1 MFTCDKATLREC
13 MKLKIFGVS
22 KGGLAKLW
30 EIGANTVVFLYDF
43 ESKEVSSE
51 DQLYTSRPASP

>member
-1 MFTCDKATLREC
+1 
-13 MKLKIFGVS
+13 MKLKIFGVP
-22 KGGLAKLW
+22 KGDLAKLW
-30 EIGANTVVFLYDF
+30 KIGANTVVYLYDF